1 MTALRKLLA
10 ALTLALLGGAIATA
24 LVKGSE
30 PTRERALPARTPP
43 GVSGPA
49 TPGSPSGEEPLP
61 AEEPTGEPGTVEPTA
76 IPTLPRTGERS
87 NVPWAVAM
95 ALGAA
100 GIAIG
105 TAAGRRE
112 TR

>member
-1 MTALRKLLA
+1 MTALRRLLA

-30 PTRERALPARTPP
+30 PTRERALPARTPAS
-43 GVSGPA
+43 VSSPA
-49 TPGSPSGEEPLP
+49 APESPPVEETLP
-61 AEEPTGEPGTVEPTA
+61 AEEPTEEPGALEPTG

-87 NVPWAVAM
+87 NVPWGVAM

-105 TAAGRRE
+105 NAVGRRE